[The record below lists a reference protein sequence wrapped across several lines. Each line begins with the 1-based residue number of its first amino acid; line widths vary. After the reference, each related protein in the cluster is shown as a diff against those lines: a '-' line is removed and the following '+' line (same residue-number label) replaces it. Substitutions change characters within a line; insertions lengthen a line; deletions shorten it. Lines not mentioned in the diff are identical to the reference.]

1 MKAAYAVAVLVL
13 LVIVWW
19 QTDSLSEI
27 RTRNKLLTETAIG
40 YGQVIEEMKAT
51 TLQTH
56 KLLAEL
62 KARDQQRNDEG
73 ERRREEMRTAISGDT
88 CAVSVV
94 PDAVS
99 HSLQNRAT
107 RTDHTAAP

>member
-1 MKAAYAVAVLVL
+1 MKAAYAVVVLVL

-19 QTDSLSEI
+19 QTDSLSEV
-27 RTRNKLLTETAIG
+27 RTRNKLLTETATG
-40 YGQVIEEMKAT
+40 YGQVIEEVKAT

-88 CAVSVV
+88 CAVSSV

-107 RTDHTAAP
+107 RTGHTAAP